1 LHGALVR
8 LVALVVW
15 RTLAWSCVSGSA
27 GTPTGTYTITFTA
40 QQRNIVVPPG
50 SPWSSA

>member
-1 LHGALVR
+1 LHAALVR

-40 QQRNIVVPPG
+40 QLGNITGSTRISLVVR
-50 SPWSSA
+50 